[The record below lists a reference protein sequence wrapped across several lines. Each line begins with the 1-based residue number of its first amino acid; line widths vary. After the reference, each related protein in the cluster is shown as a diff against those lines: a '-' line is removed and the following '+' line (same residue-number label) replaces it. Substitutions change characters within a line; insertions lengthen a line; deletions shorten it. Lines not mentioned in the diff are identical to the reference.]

1 MSDVFSLSFQGVNII
16 YIFLGMASLVISWW
30 SYSGTV
36 PQISSFK
43 KYLLLILR
51 SLGIFLIA
59 ILLIEP
65 LLTVFS
71 EKVTGSRIGVFVDI
85 SSSMNFKEKDAER
98 YKTARDTY
106 NQHKPSHIPAS
117 FYGFADTL
125 IELNDFP
132 DSTMFVGQATD
143 IARVFTTSI
152 NNNEELGVLLF
163 ITDGANNIGMDPL
176 KAAST
181 IGLPVY
187 SLVTGSSI
195 SRKDIFI
202 SSVDYPPVGY
212 TNTEFQIKVE
222 IGANG
227 YQGKTGQ
234 LEIRD
239 GKRVLGSQHVAFPV
253 DAAYA
258 IAEFKLSIADAGV
271 KDLKAVISGFDD
283 ETYKDNNIRNFSIKF
298 LKDKINILLLS
309 SSLNWEFTYLK
320 KVLEGDQHFKLSTA
334 IARRK
339 GGFYANELP
348 ASLDAWKEIELV
360 ITVDLDSRAI
370 GSQLNNM
377 KAAIESGTGFL
388 YIAGNNSMMFRSGG
402 WDKLLPVKP
411 GSKTAVANGEFFPAP
426 GKQARVRAIMDIEG
440 LNWEELPPLKTVITG
455 LDIDSKAIIFL
466 DIVDDIGNHWPV
478 LTGGLFERGKIA
490 AMTGYPWWPRYFR
503 PGSSSLDAKHMEKFW
518 GNLVRWLVVRE
529 DLERFNLAP
538 DKIVYKLGEPVNF
551 AATVFDDNY
560 NLLSG
565 VRIEVVIADSSGVQR
580 ELQLTGRKPG
590 QYDGTFGSPAAGKYN
605 YDTYAI
611 IDNDTLAVKS
621 GSFIVESFGLEMEN
635 PSANFALMEQIAAVA
650 GGKSYT
656 PDNFNQF
663 TKDLKLNIKKSDV
676 FTEHRLTGN
685 IYILLVIILLFALE
699 WGIRKFS
706 QLA

>member
-85 SSSMNFKEKDAER
+85 SSSMNFKEKDGER

-106 NQHKPSHIPAS
+106 NQHKPSNIPAS

-125 IELNDFP
+125 IELNGFP

-152 NNNEELGVLLF
+152 NNNEELGALLF

-187 SLVTGSSI
+187 SLVAGSSV
-195 SRKDIFI
+195 SHKDIFV

-239 GKRVLGSQHVAFPV
+239 GKRVMGSQHIAFPV
-253 DAAYA
+253 DAAYT

-271 KDLKAVISGFDD
+271 KNLKAVISGFDD
-283 ETYKDNNIRNFSIKF
+283 EIYKDNNIRNFSIKF

-320 KVLEGDQHFKLSTA
+320 KVLERDQHFKLSTA

-360 ITVDLDSRAI
+360 IAIDLGSRAV

-388 YIAGNNSMMFRSGG
+388 YIAGNNSRMFRSDG
-402 WDKLLPVKP
+402 WDK
-411 GSKTAVANGEFFPAP
+411 
-426 GKQARVRAIMDIEG
+426 KQARVRAIMDIEG
-440 LNWEELPPLKTVITG
+440 LNWEELPPLKAVITG

-466 DIVDDIGNHWPV
+466 DIADDMGNRWPV

-503 PGSSSLDAKHMEKFW
+503 PGSSSPDAKHMEKFW

-538 DKIVYKLGEPVNF
+538 DKIVYKLGEPVSF

-565 VRIEVVIADSSGVQR
+565 VRIEVVIADSSGAQR

-635 PSANFALMEQIAAVA
+635 PSANFALMEQIAAVT

-663 TKDLKLNIKKSDV
+663 TKDLKLNIKKSEV

>member
-1 MSDVFSLSFQGVNII
+1 MSDIFSLNFQSGNII
-16 YIFLGMASLVISWW
+16 YIILGIVSLVISWW
-30 SYSGTV
+30 SYSGAA

-43 KYLLLILR
+43 KYLLLVLR

-71 EKVTGSRIGVFVDI
+71 EKVTGSRIGIFVDI
-85 SSSMNFKEKDAER
+85 SSSMNFKEEDGER
-98 YKTARDTY
+98 YKTARDAY
-106 NQHKPSHIPAS
+106 NQHKPSNIPAS

-132 DSTMFVGQATD
+132 DSTAFVGQATD
-143 IARVFTTSI
+143 IARAFMSSI
-152 NNNEELGVLLF
+152 NDNEEHGALLF
-163 ITDGANNIGMDPL
+163 ITDGANNIGLDPL

-181 IGLPVY
+181 ISLPVY

-202 SSVDYPPVGY
+202 SEVDYPPVGY

-239 GKRVLGSQHVAFPV
+239 GQRVLGSRQVAFPA
-253 DAAYA
+253 DAAYTT
-258 IAEFKLSIADAGV
+258 AEFKLLIADAGV
-271 KDLKAVISGFDD
+271 KNLKAIVSRFDD
-283 ETYKDNNIRNFSIKF
+283 ETYEDNNVRNFSIKL

-320 KVLEGDQHFKLSTA
+320 KVLEGDRHFELSTA
-334 IARRK
+334 VAQRK

-348 ASLDAWKEIELV
+348 ASFEAWKEIELV
-360 ITVDLDSRAI
+360 IAVDLNSRAI
-370 GSQLNNM
+370 GAQLNNM
-377 KAAIESGTGFL
+377 KAAIKSGTGFL
-388 YIAGNNSMMFRSGG
+388 YIAGNNNRMFRSGG
-402 WDKLLPVKP
+402 WDKLLPVKS
-411 GSKTAVANGEFFPAP
+411 GSNTAVADGEFFPAP

-440 LNWEELPPLKTVITG
+440 LNWEELPPLKAIITG
-455 LDIDSKAIIFL
+455 LDVDSKAIVFL
-466 DIVDDIGNHWPV
+466 DVVDDTGNHRPV

-503 PGSSSLDAKHMEKFW
+503 PGSSNPDVRRIEKFW

-529 DLERFNLAP
+529 DLERFNLSP
-538 DKIVYKLGEPVNF
+538 DKTVYKLGEPVSF
-551 AATVFDDNY
+551 AAMIFDDNY

-565 VRIEVVIADSSGVQR
+565 VRIEVVIADSSGAQR
-580 ELQLTGRKPG
+580 ELQLTGRQPG
-590 QYDGTFGSPAAGKYN
+590 RYDGVFGSPAAGKYD
-605 YDTYAI
+605 YDAYAVI
-611 IDNDTLAVKS
+611 NNDTLAEKKRQFYS
-621 GSFIVESFGLEMEN
+621 GIVQ
-635 PSANFALMEQIAAVA
+635 P
-650 GGKSYT
+650 
-656 PDNFNQF
+656 
-663 TKDLKLNIKKSDV
+663 
-676 FTEHRLTGN
+676 
-685 IYILLVIILLFALE
+685 
-699 WGIRKFS
+699 
-706 QLA
+706 